1 MFNDHPARSTDYQ
14 VQAIEEAAQ
23 QDAASH
29 HAKNEHEACYT
40 EAEITQLAEHGSMR
54 YEQGDYNDA
63 ETVAARDVYELV
75 FRAVVR
81 RAG

>member
-1 MFNDHPARSTDYQ
+1 MFNDHPACSTDYK

-23 QDAASH
+23 RDAAPH
-29 HAKNEHEACYT
+29 RAKNEREACYT
-40 EAEITQLAEHGSMR
+40 EVEIAQLAEHGSMR

-63 ETVAARDVYELV
+63 ETVAARDVYEIV
-75 FRAVVR
+75 FRSVVR

>member
-1 MFNDHPARSTDYQ
+1 MFNGHPARSTDYK

-23 QDAASH
+23 QDAAPH
-29 HAKNEHEACYT
+29 RAKNEQEACYS
-40 EAEITQLAEHGSMR
+40 EAEIAQLAEQGSAR
-54 YEQGDYNDA
+54 YAQGVYGDA
-63 ETVAARDVYELV
+63 ETAAARDVYEIV

>member
-1 MFNDHPARSTDYQ
+1 MFNGHPARSTDYK

-23 QDAASH
+23 EDAAPH
-29 HAKNEHEACYT
+29 RAKNEQEACYS
-40 EAEITQLAEHGSMR
+40 EAEIAQLAEQGSAR
-54 YEQGDYNDA
+54 YAQGVYDDA
-63 ETVAARDVYELV
+63 ETAAARDVYEIV